1 MKGSGSRRIRIRSW
15 SGLATSRIAATT
27 VKESWKPGLN
37 NSLVDCSRM
46 TNAAA
51 QSEFSAID
59 CRPEAMPIRKIAVI
73 VAARTLEGFHPV
85 SSA

>member
-1 MKGSGSRRIRIRSW
+1 
-15 SGLATSRIAATT
+15 
-27 VKESWKPGLN
+27 
-37 NSLVDCSRM
+37 M

-51 QSEFSAID
+51 QSEFRAID